1 MQTHVWVEGQTP
13 LNRFPVADS
22 GDSVHNLAHKGRSM
36 IKLDEQAVEG
46 VTVLHFSGSLTQE
59 EVASIEPAFHTTV
72 GRPTPRVVIDLS
84 GVDAVT
90 TPAISMF
97 LAASRTAEKSGG
109 KVIFTGVR
117 GLIADILHRCRLDAI
132 LTIATSMDAAL
143 ARAKT

>member
-1 MQTHVWVEGQTP
+1 
-13 LNRFPVADS
+13 
-22 GDSVHNLAHKGRSM
+22 M
-36 IKLDEQAVEG
+36 INLDEKDVSG

-59 EVASIEPAFHTTV
+59 EVATIEPKFKLALSAK
-72 GRPTPRVVIDLS
+72 PPRVVIDLA

-97 LAASRTAEKSGG
+97 LSASRTAEKAGG

-143 ARAKT
+143 ARARQ

>member
-1 MQTHVWVEGQTP
+1 
-13 LNRFPVADS
+13 
-22 GDSVHNLAHKGRSM
+22 M
-36 IKLDEQAVEG
+36 IKLDQEVKNG
-46 VTVLHFSGSLTQE
+46 VTVLHFAGSLTQQ
-59 EVASIEPAFHTTV
+59 EVATIEPAFQAAV
-72 GRPTPRVVIDLS
+72 GVKSPRVVIDLA

-97 LAASRTAEKSGG
+97 LASSRSAEKAGG

-143 ARAKT
+143 ARARQ

>member
-1 MQTHVWVEGQTP
+1 
-13 LNRFPVADS
+13 
-22 GDSVHNLAHKGRSM
+22 M
-36 IKLDEQAVEG
+36 IKLEEEAVNG
-46 VTVLHFSGSLTQE
+46 VTVLRFSGSLTQE
-59 EVASIEPAFHTTV
+59 EVAYVEPAFQLATN
-72 GRPTPRVVIDLS
+72 RPTPRVVIDLS

-97 LAASRTAEKSGG
+97 LAASRSAEKAGG

-132 LTIATSMDAAL
+132 LTIATSTDAAI